1 MLLLSACFLFF
12 PLPHLSRVMVP
23 LFIHAV
29 ACRILPI
36 RLVSKL
42 KFLLRSRAVIPL
54 RPLLTC
60 GGFQTA
66 EYNFCCSLDCPQPS
80 FFHEY
85 SLFFMR
91 LNACPSHLIDNL
103 HQEIVVRIFMWLFMR
118 RLSFHEMYSSKLQ
131 IKEVWISLWS
141 YWVISQTELFKVLP
155 LFILIGA
162 TIFPCWL
169 WGEKSISANVH
180 SYWFIFP
187 FGFLI

>member
-1 MLLLSACFLFF
+1 MTVYSSCTPYSCASTFCASMLLLSACFLFF

-60 GGFQTA
+60 WGFQTA
-66 EYNFCCSLDCPQPS
+66 EYNFCCSPDCPQPS

-85 SLFFMR
+85 SLFSWGWM
-91 LNACPSHLIDNL
+91 LVL
-103 HQEIVVRIFMWLFMR
+103 V
-118 RLSFHEMYSSKLQ
+118 
-131 IKEVWISLWS
+131 ISLIICIRKLSSGSSCDYSW
-141 YWVISQTELFKVLP
+141 E
-155 LFILIGA
+155 
-162 TIFPCWL
+162 
-169 WGEKSISANVH
+169 
-180 SYWFIFP
+180 
-187 FGFLI
+187 GFHFMKCIAPNYRLKKFE